1 MIVYSVPST
10 FVSLPVYLPKRTR
23 SPVLTSSGTIWPSSS
38 LRPRPTATTSPSC
51 GFSFAES
58 GIKMPLRMLSS
69 SSLLFT
75 MMRSYSGL
83 TFMGESPSCLPGRG
97 ICKGFG
103 FYCGC
108 FPARCFRQSD
118 RREPRVVSNEPLNL
132 VGQLLPVL
140 NEIAGLISSQHL
152 TAFLLENSD
161 YSPRLQAI
169 GYRLSASH
177 GLESFRYAVEF
188 GADERFDFFCPLY
201 LAFRT
206 KPRRRG
212 NCAHCFPPAKI
223 TPCWM

>member
-1 MIVYSVPST
+1 M
-10 FVSLPVYLPKRTR
+10 
-23 SPVLTSSGTIWPSSS
+23 
-38 LRPRPTATTSPSC
+38 
-51 GFSFAES
+51 
-58 GIKMPLRMLSS
+58 KMPLRMLSS

-83 TFMGESPSCLPGRG
+83 TFMGESPFCLLGRG

-103 FYCGC
+103 FDCEC

-118 RREPRVVSNEPLNL
+118 GREPRVVPNEPLNL

-152 TAFLLENSD
+152 KAFLLENGDQGSCI
-161 YSPRLQAI
+161 QAI
-169 GYRLSASH
+169 GSRLSASH

-201 LAFRT
+201 LALRT
-206 KPRRRG
+206 KPPRRG
-212 NCAHCFPPAKI
+212 NCAHCFPPAKT